1 MNTIDDPLY
10 HKVSIANRDEED
22 FSNIRNAISEGKYK
36 FHGITLDK
44 CSVVEG
50 GLYHKD
56 RLCVLEDLYI
66 AVVQEVHDQPAYGHL
81 GVARIY
87 ELVKR
92 EYY

>member
-10 HKVSIANRDEED
+10 HKVSIVNRDEED
-22 FSNIRNAISEGKYK
+22 FSDIRNTISERKYK
-36 FHGITLDK
+36 FHGMTLNK
-44 CSVVEG
+44 YSVVEG
-50 GLYHKD
+50 GLYYKD

>member
-22 FSNIRNAISEGKYK
+22 FSNIRNTISKGKYK

-44 CSVVEG
+44 YSVVEG
-50 GLYHKD
+50 GLYYKD

-66 AVVQEVHDQPAYGHL
+66 AVV
-81 GVARIY
+81 
-87 ELVKR
+87 
-92 EYY
+92 